1 MDDERSRRTFHRKT
15 IRQRYRRLFSHSRRY
30 RLRNR
35 QPALRTHPHRR
46 IHRFHHTRYGKSCR
60 IQNKRYI
67 SGNVLTGVKTD
78 ADGYIGA
85 IHSQITV
92 IPEGNNYDE
101 FLGWA
106 SLNPHK
112 YSTSHSYFS
121 WLLGKKKKYT
131 TMPE

>member
-1 MDDERSRRTFHRKT
+1 MVKAVEYE
-15 IRQRYRRLFSHSRRY
+15 Q
-30 RLRNR
+30 
-35 QPALRTHPHRR
+35 
-46 IHRFHHTRYGKSCR
+46 
-60 IQNKRYI
+60 RYI

-85 IHSQITV
+85 THSQITV

-131 TMPE
+131 IDARIRGGERAIIMSDEYDRVFPMDI